1 VTGTE
6 RRNRNREL
14 GFWRVPEQGAS
25 LHISRAE
32 GEAVAERGRRDR
44 RELNNR
50 PLHAAA
56 YTHDPLL
63 ARSLSGTHPS
73 VPYARFS
80 LAGWPCW
87 AARPSGLVTA
97 QLAGYFFNSF
107 LIFFNKENKGK
118 TPQMS
123 SSTSVQHH
131 SRARTR
137 VWRRAVQNGS
147 A

>member
-1 VTGTE
+1 VHKQCHLHLLPPAGLTPEHQESKESIQIVTGTE

-56 YTHDPLL
+56 NTHDPLL

-97 QLAGYFFNSF
+97 QLAGHFLFF
-107 LIFFNKENKGK
+107 
-118 TPQMS
+118 
-123 SSTSVQHH
+123 
-131 SRARTR
+131 
-137 VWRRAVQNGS
+137 
-147 A
+147 